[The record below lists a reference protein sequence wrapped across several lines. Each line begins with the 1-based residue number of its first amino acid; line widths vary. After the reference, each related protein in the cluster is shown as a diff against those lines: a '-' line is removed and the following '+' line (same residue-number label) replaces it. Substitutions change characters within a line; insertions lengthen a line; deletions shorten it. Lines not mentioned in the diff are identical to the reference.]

1 MGLEPLP
8 ETREALAELVTI
20 EDPEWDERMV
30 ELSRRARSLVPD
42 LVGLSV
48 TILHEGVTFT
58 LVAPNGVV
66 ASLDAS
72 QYLDGGPCVQVAE
85 ALPEPVET
93 NMDDLLDDPSE
104 WRGG

>member
-1 MGLEPLP
+1 M
-8 ETREALAELVTI
+8 
-20 EDPEWDERMV
+20 
-30 ELSRRARSLVPD
+30 PD

-85 ALPEPVET
+85 ALPEPVEHQHGRLARRSLGVEGRLNAPGT
-93 NMDDLLDDPSE
+93 ALRS
-104 WRGG
+104 GGPA